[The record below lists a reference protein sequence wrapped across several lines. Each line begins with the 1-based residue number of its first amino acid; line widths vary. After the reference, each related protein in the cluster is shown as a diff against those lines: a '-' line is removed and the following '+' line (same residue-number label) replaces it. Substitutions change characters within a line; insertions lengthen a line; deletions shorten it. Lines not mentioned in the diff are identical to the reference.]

1 MGEMGDSGC
10 SLKWKSTVRP
20 GPLTPETTL
29 NAATPILQKT
39 SQLRLHTLALWAAV
53 AIASSF
59 QAEIAAANPASSPTP
74 TNPEYYQDYQS
85 VALPAQSEGV
95 TQTEIVPPPPSP
107 QPAPVLSEEIP
118 PPPQAVPAS
127 QPASLP
133 PQPTVSPPT
142 TQPSSLN
149 EPVWVAPAVASPPA
163 DPQPATLPN
172 LPPPPPNLSRP
183 ADSIQSPGS
192 SQLAVLVTDV
202 QIVGVEPS
210 LQDLGLRVIQ
220 SKPGS
225 QTTPNQLQEDV
236 ARLLS
241 TGFFSAA
248 TVTTQQN
255 PQGLSVTF
263 TATPTLLRSLNL
275 TNANVL
281 NYVVATEIF
290 RDQFGKPLDPAALNQ
305 AVKQINDWYAKNG
318 YTLARVLSLQP
329 SSDGILTI
337 QVAEGVINDVKL
349 RYSDRDG
356 KTTDDKGQPISHR
369 SQDAFVLRQIKTK
382 PGQVFQVD
390 RSKEDLQR
398 LGNLGI
404 FQSVN
409 ITFEGDA
416 RKADVIYNL
425 VERPPRDLRFGGGYN
440 DALGLF
446 GSVSIQDVNF
456 GGLGQQLGGNVLVG
470 TRDVQFDARFVS
482 PYRDT
487 EPNVPGYS
495 ANLFRN
501 RGLSSVFT
509 DEVVLPNGDRV
520 RELRYGVGVGL
531 QRPLGAGWDGRWG
544 LNYANVSTRDSAGK
558 VFPTDE
564 YGDLLT
570 LSGTGV
576 DDLFSFSFNALRD
589 LRDNRT
595 NPSTG
600 SFTRINVDQYF
611 PIGRGNVLGTRFDA
625 GYAQFIPIKWI
636 TAAQKTPSSPT
647 ESQPEVLAFNVQ
659 AGSWVG
665 DLPPYNAFV
674 LGGSNSVRA
683 WDTGAIGSS
692 RSYVQANAEYRF
704 PIYKFIGGAAFFDF
718 ASDLGT
724 DKDVPGQPAVIR
736 DKPGTGFGVGVGLRV
751 NSPLGIIRGDLGVSN
766 QGDVRFQFG
775 FGQSF

>member
-1 MGEMGDSGC
+1 M
-10 SLKWKSTVRP
+10 
-20 GPLTPETTL
+20 
-29 NAATPILQKT
+29 
-39 SQLRLHTLALWAAV
+39 
-53 AIASSF
+53 AIASSL
-59 QAEIAAANPASSPTP
+59 QAEIVAANTASSPSS

-85 VALPAQSEGV
+85 VVVPTQSEGV
-95 TQTEIVPPPPSP
+95 AQTEIAPPPPSQPLSP
-107 QPAPVLSEEIP
+107 QSTSVPDEEIP
-118 PPPQAVPAS
+118 PPPQTTPRAVQTVPPS
-127 QPASLP
+127 QPAALP
-133 PQPTVSPPT
+133 PQPTVSPAVG
-142 TQPSSLN
+142 QPSSLN
-149 EPVWVAPAVASPPA
+149 EPVWVAPSSSPPPA
-163 DPQPATLPN
+163 PPQPTTLPN
-172 LPPPPPNLSRP
+172 LPPPPPSPSRP
-183 ADSIQSPGS
+183 ANSIQAPS
-192 SQLAVLVTDV
+192 SSELAVLVTDV
-202 QIVGVEPS
+202 QIVGVDPS
-210 LQDLGLRVIQ
+210 LQDLGLRTIQ

-241 TGFFSAA
+241 TGFFSSV

-255 PQGLSVTF
+255 QQGLGVVF
-263 TATPTLLRSLNL
+263 TATPTILRSLNL
-275 TNANVL
+275 ANANVL

-290 RDQFGKPLDPAALNQ
+290 REQFGKPLDLAALNQ
-305 AVKQINDWYAKNG
+305 SVKQINDWYAKNG
-318 YTLARVLSLQP
+318 YTLARVLGLQP
-329 SSDGILTI
+329 SSDGVLTI
-337 QVAEGVINDVKL
+337 AVAEGVVNDVKL
-349 RYSDRDG
+349 RYLDRDG
-356 KTTDDKGQPISHR
+356 KATDEKGQPIAHR
-369 SQDAFVLRQIKTK
+369 SQDTFVLRQIQTK

-390 RSKEDLQR
+390 RAKEDLQR
-398 LGNLGI
+398 LNKLGI
-404 FQSVN
+404 FQSAN

-416 RKADVIYNL
+416 RKADVVYNL

-495 ANLFRN
+495 ANLFRQ

-520 RELRYGVGVGL
+520 RELRYGVGAGL

-544 LNYANVSTRDSAGK
+544 LNYANVSTRDSANK
-558 VFPTDE
+558 VFATDE
-564 YGDLLT
+564 YGNPLT

-636 TAAQKTPSSPT
+636 TAAQKTPPSPT
-647 ESQPEVLAFNVQ
+647 ESQPEVFAFNVQ

-736 DKPGTGFGVGVGLRV
+736 DKPGTGFGAGFGLRV

-766 QGDVRFQFG
+766 RGDVRFQFG

>member
-1 MGEMGDSGC
+1 M
-10 SLKWKSTVRP
+10 
-20 GPLTPETTL
+20 
-29 NAATPILQKT
+29 NAATPVLHKT
-39 SQLRLHTLALWAAV
+39 SQLRLYTLSIWAAV
-53 AIASSF
+53 AIASSL
-59 QAEIAAANPASSPTP
+59 QAEIAAANPASNPSLS
-74 TNPEYYQDYQS
+74 NPEYYQDYQS
-85 VALPAQSEGV
+85 VIVPAPSEGV
-95 TQTEIVPPPPSP
+95 TQTEIAPPPAP
-107 QPAPVLSEEIP
+107 QPPLSSQPDLVSDEEIP
-118 PPPQAVPAS
+118 PPPAS
-127 QPASLP
+127 EPEAIQSIPPDQPTSLP
-133 PQPTVSPPT
+133 PQPPVSPLATPS
-142 TQPSSLN
+142 SSLN
-149 EPVWVAPAVASPPA
+149 TPVWVAPAATPPSAAAS
-163 DPQPATLPN
+163 QATPLPN
-172 LPPPPPNLSRP
+172 QPPPPAAPNRP
-183 ADSIQSPGS
+183 VNSMQTSGSPE
-192 SQLAVLVTDV
+192 LAVLVTDV
-202 QIVGVEPS
+202 QIVGVDPS

-220 SKPGS
+220 TKPGS

-236 ARLLS
+236 SRLLS
-241 TGFFSAA
+241 TGFFSAV
-248 TVTTQQN
+248 TVSTQQN

-281 NYVVATEIF
+281 NYVVATEFF

-329 SSDGILTI
+329 SADGILTI
-337 QVAEGVINDVKL
+337 DVAEGVVNDVKL
-349 RYSDRDG
+349 RYLDRDG
-356 KTTDDKGQPISHR
+356 KATNEKGQPIAHR

-382 PGQVFQVD
+382 PGQIFQVD
-390 RSKEDLQR
+390 RAKEDLQR
-398 LGNLGI
+398 LSNLGI
-404 FQSVN
+404 FQSAN

-416 RKADVIYNL
+416 RKADVVYNL

-456 GGLGQQLGGNVLVG
+456 GGLGQQLGGNVLLG

-495 ANLFRN
+495 ANLSRQ
-501 RGLSSVFT
+501 RGLSNVFT

-544 LNYANVSTRDSAGK
+544 LNYANVSTRDSANK
-558 VFPTDE
+558 VWATDE
-564 YGDLLT
+564 YGNPLT

-589 LRDNRT
+589 MRDNRL

-636 TAAQKTPSSPT
+636 TAAQKAPISPT
-647 ESQPEVLAFNVQ
+647 ESQPEVFAFNVQ
-659 AGSWVG
+659 AGIWVG

-736 DKPGTGFGVGVGLRV
+736 DKPGTGFGAGFGLRV

-766 QGDVRFQFG
+766 RGDVRFQFG